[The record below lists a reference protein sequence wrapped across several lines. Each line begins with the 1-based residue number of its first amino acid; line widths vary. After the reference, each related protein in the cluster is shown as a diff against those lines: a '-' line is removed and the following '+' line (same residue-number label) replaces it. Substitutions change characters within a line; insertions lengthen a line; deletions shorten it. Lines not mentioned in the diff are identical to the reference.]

1 MKKFIV
7 IFKQYKHQLS
17 WIYVFMILTE
27 LSILSTPF
35 LLGKSIDGLIIGNWY
50 WMVILG
56 VSVIFYQA
64 FSTTDEWYMILR
76 FYYYYLQ

>member
-35 LLGKSIDGLIIGNWY
+35 LLGKSIDGLMNDNWY
-50 WMVILG
+50 WLML
-56 VSVIFYQA
+56 
-64 FSTTDEWYMILR
+64 
-76 FYYYYLQ
+76 